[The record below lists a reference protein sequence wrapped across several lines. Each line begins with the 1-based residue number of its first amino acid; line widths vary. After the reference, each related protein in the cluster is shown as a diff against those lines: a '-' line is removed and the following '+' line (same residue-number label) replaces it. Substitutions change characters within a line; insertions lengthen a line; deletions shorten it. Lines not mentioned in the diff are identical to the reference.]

1 MAGVSTDDS
10 EGLTLNV
17 MPMLDIF
24 SILMTFLLMSYST
37 DPVQYDVNAGV
48 ELPESTTMSALDE
61 VPTIVVTKDEIL
73 VNDKKIA
80 SIFGGDVPEKDR
92 NQGAVYA
99 VYEELDKLAKANKRL
114 QSLTAQELKS
124 KTSTLTMEMDE
135 GHRFQ
140 LMKRIML
147 SAQQAEFVTFKLMVT
162 REG

>member
-10 EGLTLNV
+10 DGLTLNV

-61 VPTIVVTKDEIL
+61 VPTVIVTKDEIL

-114 QSLTAQELKS
+114 QNLTAQELKS

-147 SAQQAEFVTFKLMVT
+147 SAQQAEFVTFKLMVA